1 MKTHILLTA
10 LLLAPL
16 AGLQAADAPPK
27 TIPAGSSAAFAD
39 SRSRWVLGANVESGI
54 NHLGLDSEG
63 TGRQSVNLLGEPV
76 QLTWDGMDKP
86 VIAWRFEKDR
96 WTASCPIASGKGA
109 VTWTVQQEGV
119 DLVWRLA
126 VNGGAIGN
134 ARFKVPLNPLIT
146 PVTILP
152 QDLNAQKRGVGPWL
166 LVAPDFGH
174 LSMAAEGDLPVNSSM
189 DGVRGWGGARINE
202 PVVPPERRGEAS
214 LEIIRR
220 QVKPR
225 SLTLILHASG
235 TLTAG
240 KTVTLRF
247 RPSDLIAP
255 AGVDTVLWKRM
266 RRSYLNHWQPCATW
280 AGPLRTSVLANN
292 GLSDP
297 ASCSLFFYSEPM
309 LFWNEPVKG
318 VSVAPVLRH
327 SLNYWLTTGG
337 QMYRDGHINAY
348 FDRGEDLNLFQ
359 QPVLII
365 AAWHYWKLTHDEA
378 WLKENITKLHRI
390 ASYLA
395 RHDEDQDGLLESP
408 KSGNAWTLRQPDR
421 SDFWGEMINFGG
433 KNAYVNAY
441 AFAAWKYLAEMLD
454 AAGQPDGAAYYRGL
468 AEKLRVAY
476 VEKFL
481 SKKNGWFVSWISADG
496 EVHDYCH
503 TFVNGMAVA
512 YGIVPPEQGRE
523 IMERVVRKS
532 HEIGFK
538 NWHLGVPANLLPARI
553 SDMIGPEITL
563 DGKNAGPWW
572 KPGGHFKTEEEA
584 GRFGETYCNGSVHP
598 ALTWPYLLGLQV
610 AGLNEEADRIFNAML
625 PTAEAGLFQ
634 SGIVGT
640 GGAGAEHF
648 AQDGRPLGYEGYLP
662 ESWNFL
668 MAAFTRDP
676 ANRDRLLAPLKR

>member
-1 MKTHILLTA
+1 MKPTLTLLA
-10 LLLAPL
+10 AVVLAPL
-16 AGLQAADAPPK
+16 AALHAADAPPK
-27 TIPAGSSAAFAD
+27 AIPAGSSAAFSD
-39 SRSRWVLGANVESGI
+39 SQSRWLLGANAEAGI

-63 TGRQSVNLLGEPV
+63 TGRQGVNLLMSPV

-86 VIAWRFEKDR
+86 VITWGIEKKG
-96 WTASCPIASGKGA
+96 WTATCPTANGKGT
-109 VTWTVQQEGV
+109 VKWTVQQEG
-119 DLVWRLA
+119 DDMVWRLA
-126 VNGGAIGN
+126 VSGGAIGN

-146 PVTILP
+146 PTTILP
-152 QDLNAQKRGVGPWL
+152 HDLNAQKGGVGPWL
-166 LVAPDFGH
+166 FVAPDFGH
-174 LSMAAEGDLPVNSSM
+174 LSLAAEGDIAVNSTLE
-189 DGVRGWGGARINE
+189 GVRAGSATTGV
-202 PVVPPERRGEAS
+202 VVPPERRGEAAV
-214 LEIIRR
+214 EILRRQAER

-225 SLTLILHASG
+225 SLMLVLHAAG
-235 TLTAG
+235 VLTDG
-240 KTVTLRF
+240 KAVTLRF
-247 RPSDLIAP
+247 HPCDLTAP
-255 AGVDTVLWKRM
+255 AGVNAGLWNRM
-266 RRSYLNHWQPCATW
+266 RRSYLDHWQPCATW
-280 AGPLRTSVLANN
+280 AGPQRNSVLANN

-297 ASCSLFFYSEPM
+297 ASCSLFYYSEPM

-318 VSVAPVLRH
+318 VNVAPLLRH
-327 SLNYWLTTGG
+327 SLNYWLTTGS
-337 QMYRDGHINAY
+337 QLYRDGHINSY

-359 QPVLII
+359 QPALII
-365 AAWHYWKLTHDEA
+365 AAWHYWTLTRDEA

-395 RHDEDQDGLLESP
+395 RHDQDHDGLLESP

-421 SDFWGEMINFGG
+421 SDFWGEFINFGG

-454 AAGQPDGAAYYRGL
+454 AAGQPEGAAYYRSL

-481 SKKNGWFVSWISADG
+481 SKENGWFVSWISADG

-512 YGIVPPEQGRE
+512 YGIVPPDQGRE

-532 HEIGFK
+532 HEIGFE
-538 NWHLGVPANLLPARI
+538 NWYLGVPANLLPVRI
-553 SDMIGPEITL
+553 SDLLGPEITI
-563 DGKNAGPWW
+563 DGKNTGPWW
-572 KPGGHFKTEEEA
+572 KPGGRYKTEEEA
-584 GRFGETYCNGSVHP
+584 GQFGQRYCNGSVHP

-634 SGIVGT
+634 GGI

-648 AQDGRPLGYEGYLP
+648 SQNGRPSGYEGYLP

-668 MAAFTRDP
+668 MTAFTRDP
-676 ANRDRLLAPLKR
+676 ANRERLLGPLKR